1 MHHSLSFP
9 SHFAVS
15 EWNMTT
21 LWVSWTQRDLQ
32 EVFKGSAMITE
43 NKGDGLEKAHVGAS
57 KWSMDASLSPPTIF
71 FASLGERRPVST
83 CPKCRRFCAPS
94 ARLTFQTA
102 SKSKRPRRG
111 APPLSTFPVPGVQ
124 YATNKKLFP
133 IRGGPLVGMVAVT
146 WPTVLDLYQVSSN
159 RWVLAKTNWI
169 FPVLL
174 WSIDWNL
181 FRRSLVLISF
191 ISTIDFYSVGTIF
204 G

>member
-57 KWSMDASLSPPTIF
+57 KWSVDASLSPPTIF

-111 APPLSTFPVPGVQ
+111 APPPFQHFPCRGSNMRRTRSFFLSGGVLLSAWSQ
-124 YATNKKLFP
+124 SHG
-133 IRGGPLVGMVAVT
+133 R
-146 WPTVLDLYQVSSN
+146 LY
-159 RWVLAKTNWI
+159 WI
-169 FPVLL
+169 FTKFHRIDGSWPRRTEFSQFYFEA
-174 WSIDWNL
+174 SIGNC
-181 FRRSLVLISF
+181 S
-191 ISTIDFYSVGTIF
+191 G
-204 G
+204 GA

>member
-102 SKSKRPRRG
+102 SKSKRPGRG
-111 APPLSTFPVPGVQ
+111 APPPFNISR
-124 YATNKKLFP
+124 A
-133 IRGGPLVGMVAVT
+133 GGPICDEQEAFS
-146 WPTVLDLYQVSSN
+146 YQGGSSC
-159 RWVLAKTNWI
+159 RHG
-169 FPVLL
+169 
-174 WSIDWNL
+174 
-181 FRRSLVLISF
+181 RSHMADCTGSLPSF
-191 ISTIDFYSVGTIF
+191 IE
-204 G
+204 